1 MIFNILFGLSAV
13 VCLVGLIVRLS
24 IWFSQGMHPT
34 AVPAAPAARRMAE
47 ALKGVLS
54 SLFSA
59 QIFLIIKSIFV
70 DLLFQKRIFDKSSL
84 RWIAHALIF
93 TGFILLLLMHAM
105 DSVVTESLF
114 KGYQSTL
121 NPYLFLRNLFGV
133 MVLAGVAIAA
143 FRRITLK
150 PQRLRTYASD
160 WAALVFLGVIILSGM
175 LLEGANIA
183 SPSKYQS
190 MVDEY
195 ASFSGEEDGKALE
208 AFWVQENGLISPN
221 VTLPPAPE
229 LVAKGREINGDSCIE
244 CHVSN
249 RNAFASFTVAKI
261 TPVFFA
267 VLGDAA
273 TLTLLWYLHI
283 VACLTFLAWLPF
295 SKMFHILAAPVSLIV
310 KSVTSDRLQEPA
322 NILTRQM
329 VGLSACTHCGTCS
342 LECSSNMFY
351 ESFQNDFILPSEK
364 VQYLKKI
371 ASGKETDPAIL
382 KRMQQGLYVCTSCD
396 RCTTVCPSGIN
407 LKELFVSS
415 RYALLGKGMPE
426 TSMLSHFSFPL
437 ALAQNFV
444 DDHLQ
449 ALKKVT
455 DIFKKSFQHLTDMA
469 SPITLSKAKDIGN
482 TTFRGCFSCQRCTNI
497 CPVVRSYDNPTE
509 ALGML
514 PHQIMFSLGI
524 GNSELA
530 MGAQMI
536 WSCSTCYLCQ
546 EHCPNQVEL
555 CDIFYTL
562 KNGALNKIEAG
573 ANS

>member
-1 MIFNILFGLSAV
+1 MNFNILLGLSAV
-13 VCLVGLIVRLS
+13 VCLVGLIIRLS
-24 IWFSQGMHPT
+24 IWFSQGMHPSAIPATST
-34 AVPAAPAARRMAE
+34 ASRVME
-47 ALKGVLS
+47 ALKGVLG

-59 QIFLIIKSIFV
+59 KIFLVIKSVFL

-84 RWIAHALIF
+84 RWIAHTLIF

-105 DSVVTESLF
+105 HSVVTEPLF
-114 KGYQSTL
+114 KDYQSTL
-121 NPYLFLRNLFGV
+121 NPYLFLRNLFGL
-133 MVLAGVAIAA
+133 MVLAGVIIAI
-143 FRRITLK
+143 FRRISLK
-150 PQRLRTYASD
+150 PQRLRTSASD
-160 WAALVFLGVIILSGM
+160 WAALIFLIVIILSGM
-175 LLEGANIA
+175 LLEGTKMA
-183 SPSKYQS
+183 SRSDFQR
-190 MVDEY
+190 MVDDV
-195 ASFSGEEDGKALE
+195 SLSDEEEIKALE
-208 AFWVQENGLISPN
+208 AFWVQENGLVSAN
-221 VTLPPAPE
+221 VQLPPSPE
-229 LVAKGREINGDSCIE
+229 LVAKGMEVNGDNCIE
-244 CHVSN
+244 CHASN
-249 RNAFASFTVAKI
+249 KAAFASFSIAKI
-261 TPVFFA
+261 SPLFFA
-267 VLGDAA
+267 ILGDSA
-273 TLTLLWYLHI
+273 TVTLFWYLHI
-283 VACLTFLAWLPF
+283 VACLAFLAWLPF
-295 SKMFHILAAPVSLIV
+295 SKMFHIFSAPVSLIV
-310 KSVTSDRLQEPA
+310 KSVTGDQVQEPA
-322 NILTRQM
+322 NILTHQM
-329 VGLSACTHCGTCS
+329 IGLSACTHCGTCS

-371 ASGKETDPAIL
+371 AAGKEHDPAVL
-382 KRMQQGLYVCTSCD
+382 KRMQQGLYICTSCD

-415 RYALLGKGMPE
+415 RYALLQQGMPE
-426 TSMLSHFSFPL
+426 ITMLSHFSFPL

-444 DDHLQ
+444 NDHLQ

-455 DIFKKSFQHLTDMA
+455 EIFKKSFQHLTDLTL
-469 SPITLSKAKDIGN
+469 PITLGKGKDIGN
-482 TTFRGCFSCQRCTNI
+482 SSFRGCFSCQRCTNI

-524 GNSELA
+524 GNTELA